1 MLDSYEVSLMENVWR
16 VWHKKQNA
24 LKIGALLAATL
35 IVVLGF
41 FTFKFGAE
49 ASKYKNEAAQK
60 VAEIKE
66 LRAKNNTILE
76 ELEAWKIR
84 ARESRERAKYT
95 ASAAKENERTFED
108 DQGNAELKEEEA
120 IPLDLSALEA
130 PKNEQY
136 KPKSVIEIKSKE
148 VAPTPEGLKNKFEST
163 GDVKF
168 AEQLAKLYYAQ
179 KDYQN
184 ALKWAYTVNNLD
196 KNAGWVIFAKALF
209 KSGKKDEAIKV
220 LEAYKAKN
228 PTDKS
233 VDALIAGAQSGT
245 LE

>member
-120 IPLDLSALEA
+120 IPLDLSAKATCFTFSSHPIL
-130 PKNEQY
+130 PGFILILST
-136 KPKSVIEIKSKE
+136 PDSMLKSAS
-148 VAPTPEGLKNKFEST
+148 L
-163 GDVKF
+163 
-168 AEQLAKLYYAQ
+168 
-179 KDYQN
+179 
-184 ALKWAYTVNNLD
+184 
-196 KNAGWVIFAKALF
+196 
-209 KSGKKDEAIKV
+209 
-220 LEAYKAKN
+220 
-228 PTDKS
+228 
-233 VDALIAGAQSGT
+233 
-245 LE
+245 